1 MTPASVCFAS
11 PQGVRARPPAPSADG
26 PAAPIR
32 HRGRRA
38 WLLAALA
45 VGATALLA
53 APGAQAQAWPDRQ
66 IRLVVPFPPGGL
78 IDNMA
83 RLIAPRLS
91 AELGQPVVIDN
102 RPGAGGNIGAAEAA
116 RADADGYTLLMASP
130 PMAISPAL
138 YPRLPYDPAALKGVA
153 RLGIVPNVLLVQ
165 PAGGIDSV
173 QALVAKARSAPGQL
187 NYASNGNGTSLH
199 LSAELFKAQT
209 QTFIVHIPY
218 RGAAAAQVG
227 LIAGEVAMMFDNL
240 PSAIGQVRAG
250 TVKAL
255 AVTTAE
261 RSPALPDVP
270 TLKESGLPEFEVAAF
285 FGVAA
290 PTGTPAAVV
299 QRLEQALQRIAA
311 EPEIAQAMQRSGA
324 MVSFLGA
331 ADFGQALMRETAAW
345 RGVVERANI
354 RMQ

>member
-1 MTPASVCFAS
+1 MARLARSSCHAPSDAAAAPA
-11 PQGVRARPPAPSADG
+11 GVRPLP
-26 PAAPIR
+26 
-32 HRGRRA
+32 RRA
-38 WLLAALA
+38 LLSGLAALA
-45 VGATALLA
+45 AVSVL
-53 APGAQAQAWPDRQ
+53 PQAQAQGAWPERQ

-83 RLIAPRLS
+83 RLIGPKLAL
-91 AELGQPVVIDN
+91 ALGQTVVVDN

-116 RADADGYTLLMASP
+116 RAPADGYTLLMASP

-138 YPRLPYDPAALKGVA
+138 YPRLPYDPAALTGVA
-153 RLGIVPNVLLVQ
+153 RIGIVPNALLVN
-165 PAGGIDSV
+165 PGSGIDSV
-173 QALVAKARSAPGQL
+173 QALVQRAKAAPGQL

-227 LIAGEVAMMFDNL
+227 LIAGETAMMFDNL

-250 TVKAL
+250 ALKAL

-261 RSPALPDVP
+261 RSPALPGVP
-270 TLKESGLPEFEVAAF
+270 TLKEAGLPQFEVAAF
-285 FGVAA
+285 FGIAA
-290 PTGTPAAVV
+290 PTGTPPEVV
-299 QRLEQALQRIAA
+299 QRVEQALQRIAA
-311 EPEIAQAMQRSGA
+311 DPEVVQAMDRQGA

-331 ADFGQALMRETAAW
+331 AAFNEALLRETAGW
-345 RGVVERANI
+345 RGVVQRAGI
-354 RMQ
+354 KMD

>member
-1 MTPASVCFAS
+1 MVQASALLRRS
-11 PQGVRARPPAPSADG
+11 RAATLLRAKSSVA
-26 PAAPIR
+26 
-32 HRGRRA
+32 RRA
-38 WLLAALA
+38 CLVGALA
-45 VGATALLA
+45 LGALGVLPHA
-53 APGAQAQAWPDRQ
+53 AAQAQAWPDRQ

-83 RLIAPRLS
+83 RLVAPRLA

-102 RPGAGGNIGAAEAA
+102 RPGAGGNVGAGEAA
-116 RADADGYTLLMASP
+116 RATADGYTLLMASP

-138 YPRLPYDPAALKGVA
+138 YPRLPYDPAALTAVA
-153 RLGIVPNVLLVQ
+153 RLGLVPNVLLVS
-165 PAGGIDSV
+165 PAGGIGTV
-173 QALVAKARSAPGQL
+173 GQLIERARSAPGQL

-209 QTFIVHIPY
+209 QSFIVHIPY

-227 LIAGEVAMMFDNL
+227 LIGGDVAMMFDNL
-240 PSAIGQVRAG
+240 PSAIGQIRAG
-250 TVKAL
+250 TIKAL

-261 RSPALPDVP
+261 RSAALPDVP
-270 TLKESGLPEFEVAAF
+270 TLKESGLPDFEVAAF

-290 PTGTPAAVV
+290 PTGTPAAIV

-311 EPEIAQAMQRSGA
+311 EPEVAQAMERSGA

-331 ADFGQALMRETAAW
+331 AAFGEALQRETTAW
-345 RGVVERANI
+345 RAVVERANI